1 MPIYEYLCDACG
13 HAFEKIQKVTD
24 SPIKKCPACGRLK
37 TRRLISQSAFVLKGD
52 GWYVTD
58 YPSKDRKKSMEAEKK
73 SEGAKVGEGAKKA
86 SGDKKGKAE
95 KKGSVKSNKSK
106 EST

>member
-1 MPIYEYLCDACG
+1 MPIYEYLCGACG

-24 SPIKKCPACGRLK
+24 SHVKKCPACGRLK

-73 SEGAKVGEGAKKA
+73 GEGVKVGEKAKNT

-95 KKGSVKSNKSK
+95 KKEPAKSKKSK

>member
-1 MPIYEYLCDACG
+1 MPIHEYLCDACN
-13 HAFEKIQKVTD
+13 HSFEKIQRVTD
-24 SPIKKCPACGRLK
+24 SPVKKCPACGRLK
-37 TRRLISQSAFVLKGD
+37 IRRLISQSAFVLKGS

-73 SEGAKVGEGAKKA
+73 GEGVKVGEGAKNA
-86 SGDKKGKAE
+86 SGDKKRKAE
-95 KKGSVKSNKSK
+95 KKESVKSNKSK